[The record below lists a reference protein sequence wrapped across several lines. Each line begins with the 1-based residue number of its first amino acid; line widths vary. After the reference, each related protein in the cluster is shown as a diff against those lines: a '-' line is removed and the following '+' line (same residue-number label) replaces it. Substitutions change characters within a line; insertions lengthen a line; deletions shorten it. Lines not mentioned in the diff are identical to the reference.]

1 VNLADYPKVVHDVR
15 HGIAH
20 VTGSSLIGLYLYG
33 SLATGDFEPGVSDID
48 LIAVL
53 RSVPDAA
60 LVARLGEMHA
70 RIVRASPEWDERVE
84 VAYVSARGLSEC
96 RTHTTVIAR
105 ISPGEPLHT
114 LEAGRDFLL
123 DWYSARARSIVLLGP
138 PIESLIPPIPS
149 AEYLAEVRSHLAA
162 SDRWIDD
169 DAHPAS
175 QAYAILT
182 VARGLYTLRMGD
194 RPSKREAA
202 SWAAQEF
209 PRWAGLIESAIDRRS
224 HQWDRI
230 QPDGSKT
237 VAETRKFI
245 SEMQSQLPSP

>member
-1 VNLADYPKVVHDVR
+1 VNEADYQRVVHDVR
-15 HGIAH
+15 DRIRH

-33 SLATGDFEPGVSDID
+33 SVATGDFEPGVSDID

-53 RSVPDAA
+53 QSVPDAA

-70 RIVRASPEWDERVE
+70 RIVQASPEWDERVE
-84 VAYVSARGLSEC
+84 VAYVSARGLIEC
-96 RTHTTVIAR
+96 RTRTTVIAR
-105 ISPGEPLHT
+105 VSPGEPLHT

-123 DWYSARARSIVLLGP
+123 DWYPARERSIVLLGP

-162 SDRWIDD
+162 FDQRIDE
-169 DAHPAS
+169 DAHPGS
-175 QAYAILT
+175 HAYAILT
-182 VARGLYTLRMGD
+182 VARGVYTLRMGN

-209 PRWAGLIESAIDRRS
+209 PRWSGLIESALDWRR
-224 HQWDRI
+224 HQWDQI
-230 QPDGSKT
+230 QPDVST
-237 VAETRKFI
+237 RVAEIRKFI
-245 SEMQSQLPSP
+245 AEMQSQLPSP